1 MTKTAE
7 QREKDL
13 KAGPTWV
20 VVTAWEKA
28 ISGFEKDLKAPI
40 FLKGGNVAAFAA
52 QYDTLQSAFNKHL
65 DKKTAAADSFD
76 SVQKQMDKIDAEIL
90 GLRKE
95 LVDIVVDENASRNTP
110 ELEYT

>member
-13 KAGPTWV
+13 NAGPTWV

-28 ISGFEKDLKAPI
+28 IWGFEKDLRAPI

-65 DKKTAAADSFD
+65 DKNTAAADSFD
-76 SVQKQMDKIDAEIL
+76 GVQKQWTRLMQRSWGYVKSL
-90 GLRKE
+90 WT
-95 LVDIVVDENASRNTP
+95 SW
-110 ELEYT
+110 